1 MAMRSDVKR
10 SDVFTRALA
19 ALAIMVGTVPAYADT
34 KAGVEA
40 WARGEYEVAVKE
52 WLDPAMA
59 GDPDAQFNMGEAYKL
74 GRGVKTDLNVAL
86 DWYRKAA
93 AQGHVQAAD
102 SVGHLLHYQQKVPE
116 ALPFLRASSD
126 RGEPRAQ
133 YLLATEMFNGIHVEK
148 DWVRAYALMTRASST
163 GLASAS
169 RSLAKM
175 NEYIPA
181 DQRKAGTALAAEF
194 DQSTNRGQIAQ
205 AENFPIDTSPVIE
218 AAAPVTL
225 PPSTAVAADRAPT
238 ASQMAADPAWRIQL
252 GAFGNADNAEKL
264 WTKITRNVT
273 ELAELEPILSSDGN
287 ITRLQTGPFSS
298 KADADAICK
307 KVKAAG
313 QQCLSVATS

>member
-1 MAMRSDVKR
+1 MAMRSDMKR
-10 SDVFTRALA
+10 SDVFKLALA
-19 ALAIMVGTVPAYADT
+19 AMAIMAGAVPAYADT

-40 WARGEYEVAVKE
+40 WSRGDYEVAVKE

-59 GDPDAQFNMGEAYKL
+59 GDPDAQFNLGEAYKL

-93 AQGHVQAAD
+93 AQGHLQAAD
-102 SVGHLLHYQQKVPE
+102 SCGHLLHYQQKIAE

-133 YLLATEMFNGIHVEK
+133 YLLATETFNGVHVGK
-148 DWVRAYALMTRASST
+148 DWVRAYALMTRASAS

-175 NEYIPA
+175 DEYIPV
-181 DQRKAGTALAAEF
+181 DQRKAGIALAAELE
-194 DQSTNRGQIAQ
+194 QRANPGRSAQ
-205 AENFPIDTSPVIE
+205 AASFPINTSPVVE
-218 AAAPVTL
+218 TATPVAL
-225 PPSTAVAADRAPT
+225 PPSTAVVADPAPT
-238 ASQMAADPAWRIQL
+238 APQAAADLAWRIQL
-252 GAFGNADNAEKL
+252 GAFGNANNAEKL
-264 WTKITRNVT
+264 WTKISSNVT
-273 ELAELEPILSSDGN
+273 ELSELEPILSSDGN
-287 ITRLQTGPFSS
+287 ITRLQTGPFAS

-313 QQCLSVATS
+313 QQCLSIASS